1 MSNIDLDE
9 LRKSITA
16 EYTERIDV
24 LKKEMADELAMLD
37 HIEERTRALTA
48 RPRGSRTTT
57 RSKRALRT
65 TRKPA
70 AVEEKKPSAKERIL
84 GAKQVLT
91 GQFSRKELLQVVN
104 SDGLGEMRKGT
115 FSPYVS
121 SMIGKEIVEVEK
133 AVGNNP
139 SIYKW
144 NEEL

>member
-24 LKKEMADELAMLD
+24 LKKEMASELAMLD

-48 RPRGSRTTT
+48 KPRGNRTST
-57 RSKRALRT
+57 RSKRTTRT
-65 TRKPA
+65 TRRPA

-91 GQFSRKELLQVVN
+91 GQFTRRELLETVN
-104 SDGLGEMRKGT
+104 SDGQGEMRKGT

-121 SMIGKEIVEVEK
+121 AMIGKDIIEVEK

-144 NEEL
+144 NED